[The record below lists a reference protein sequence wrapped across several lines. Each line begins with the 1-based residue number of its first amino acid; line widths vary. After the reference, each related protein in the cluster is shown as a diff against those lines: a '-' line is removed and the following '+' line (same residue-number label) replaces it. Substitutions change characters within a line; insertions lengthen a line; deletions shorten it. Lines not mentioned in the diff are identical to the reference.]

1 VQDQQANR
9 RKKMAV
15 IEEGKNLGDLLNWE
29 LDRNYC
35 REVVTVASGQN
46 LKQGA
51 IVGIV
56 TASGLAKS
64 VYLITGAQG
73 ETLDGSEI
81 AVGVLLEDVDA
92 TGGTKDAVIIAR
104 TAIVLTDGIIFP
116 TGATEAQKKKITGDL
131 KAIGILIRKAV

>member
-1 VQDQQANR
+1 
-9 RKKMAV
+9 MAV

-46 LKQGA
+46 LERGT

-56 TASGLAKS
+56 TATGLAKS
-64 VYLITGAQG
+64 VYLITGAQN
-73 ETLDGSEI
+73 EVLDGSEV
-81 AVGVLLEDVDA
+81 AVGIILEDVDA

-104 TAIVLTDGIIFP
+104 AAIVIADGVLFP
-116 TGATEAQKKKITGDL
+116 AGATDAQKKKIIKDL
-131 KAIGILIRKAV
+131 DARGIVIRKAI